1 LNLSTFNRAIF
12 AGWLLISSGGMIVH
26 IGYGMILSGFLL
38 LALTFFTAH
47 IGGIFTKKDGD

>member
-1 LNLSTFNRAIF
+1 
-12 AGWLLISSGGMIVH
+12 MIVH